1 MSVEYIDIH
10 EIELHWD
17 EDADQLICIDLVE
30 E

>member
-10 EIELHWD
+10 EIELYWD

>member
-17 EDADQLICIDLVE
+17 DEADQLVCIDLVE